1 MLGRSNKETRSCIQ
15 WVKCHCPSGV
25 RIRLI
30 DSDNPRTY
38 RRVTPGPRDLSGA
51 SLVLAGLA
59 WCWITPLGYPLLMRA
74 CLMCLVSWS
83 LAVTVEQTAAALLWS
98 VLTTA
103 SLWAECGGT
112 RSLGTGPCGWP
123 SCIQLL
129 RWSHPGHVEVRHP
142 GMGACLL
149 TIQDYTWQS
158 VCDSVSFASSI
169 SPHLL
174 DVSKAGKESFD
185 SESETT

>member
-1 MLGRSNKETRSCIQ
+1 MLGGSNKETRSCIQ

-38 RRVTPGPRDLSGA
+38 RRVTPGPRDWSGA

-103 SLWAECGGT
+103 SLWARGWWDAKSRY
-112 RSLGTGPCGWP
+112 RSMWVAFLYTVVEMEP
-123 SCIQLL
+123 SGS
-129 RWSHPGHVEVRHP
+129 R
-142 GMGACLL
+142 
-149 TIQDYTWQS
+149 
-158 VCDSVSFASSI
+158 
-169 SPHLL
+169 
-174 DVSKAGKESFD
+174 
-185 SESETT
+185 